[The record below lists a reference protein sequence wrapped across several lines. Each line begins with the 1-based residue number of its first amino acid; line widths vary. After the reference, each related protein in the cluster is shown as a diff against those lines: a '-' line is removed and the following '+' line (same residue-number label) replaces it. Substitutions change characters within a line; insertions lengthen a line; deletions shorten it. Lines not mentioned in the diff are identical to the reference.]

1 MKLST
6 PIDLKYSTRYYQF
19 IRQYAIRDVYDALVE
34 LITNSDDSYHRLYM
48 NKKRNEDGGDIL
60 IEILEQRK
68 GNPSLVIVRDKAEGM
83 TLQEIVEKFG
93 EVGTRSSK
101 SGDRGFMGRGA
112 KDCTALGKMTIE
124 SIKGDKYYKCIL
136 TTKPQLI
143 PLIDKANAS
152 QDIRLTLGIPKGNGT
167 VVTLEINP
175 EHKIPHIETI
185 VRDLPWHYALRDI
198 LSEDKPTKVLIKN
211 MNNPK
216 MKPEKIVYRQPEGE
230 LVCDE
235 KFSVPLYQDAVGRL
249 RIWKAPEPF
258 IDPADKSFRRSGL
271 IVKGRRAIHEC
282 SLIYPSFE
290 KDSYALKYF
299 GRLECDYIDKLLD
312 EFDERLKKEIPHPP
326 ENPSLLIDPNRRLGL
341 IREHPFTK
349 ELFKIPAERLKS
361 LIDKEREQDRTN
373 RMDVVSKDTK
383 DRLNALAK
391 AASKF

>member
-1 MKLST
+1 
-6 PIDLKYSTRYYQF
+6 
-19 IRQYAIRDVYDALVE
+19 
-34 LITNSDDSYHRLYM
+34 
-48 NKKRNEDGGDIL
+48 
-60 IEILEQRK
+60 
-68 GNPSLVIVRDKAEGM
+68 
-83 TLQEIVEKFG
+83 
-93 EVGTRSSK
+93 
-101 SGDRGFMGRGA
+101 MGRGA

-124 SIKGDKYYKCIL
+124 SIKGDKYYKCFL

-167 VVTLEINP
+167 VVTSEINP

-271 IVKGRRAIHEC
+271 VVKGRRAIHEC

-299 GRLECDYIDKLLD
+299 CRLECDYIDKLLD
-312 EFDERLKKEIPHPP
+312 EFDERLKKGNTTPP
-326 ENPSLLIDPNRRLGL
+326 RKSLLIDRS
-341 IREHPFTK
+341 
-349 ELFKIPAERLKS
+349 KS
-361 LIDKEREQDRTN
+361 STRVDKR
-373 RMDVVSKDTK
+373 
-383 DRLNALAK
+383 
-391 AASKF
+391 ASIYKRII